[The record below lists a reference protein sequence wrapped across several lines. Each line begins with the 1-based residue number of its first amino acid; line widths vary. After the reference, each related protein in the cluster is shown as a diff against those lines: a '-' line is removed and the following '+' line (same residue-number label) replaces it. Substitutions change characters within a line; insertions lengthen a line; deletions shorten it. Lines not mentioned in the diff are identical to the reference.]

1 MKICSHV
8 EALLNSFDNGFIEK
22 SKSLPDLNLASSP
35 FQDHLLVHLF
45 MEICFCPF
53 TLLTLCWAQSP
64 TDNCCR
70 GSNRDEEVTV
80 SKPEDS
86 RSGVRLDACSAF
98 FSWHSQ
104 VCSPRIRPPPP
115 IQTDSTVMTW
125 GSTFNRNIQ
134 STLHVL
140 LCLLRVQVTPT
151 QVKMKDCC
159 PAQKH
164 LNMLSKDV
172 NIWSVVTA
180 RLVMLKETLLE

>member
-8 EALLNSFDNGFIEK
+8 EALLNSFDNGFVEK
-22 SKSLPDLNLASSP
+22 SKSLPDLNLAFSP

-70 GSNRDEEVTV
+70 GSNRDGEVTV

-98 FSWHSQ
+98 FPDIHRFVHQEFVKMGFIWLITRTFKVWPSIWVPH
-104 VCSPRIRPPPP
+104 VPLNLIRGLFLWSNT
-115 IQTDSTVMTW
+115 QKQ
-125 GSTFNRNIQ
+125 GSTFQ
-134 STLHVL
+134 
-140 LCLLRVQVTPT
+140 
-151 QVKMKDCC
+151 
-159 PAQKH
+159 H
-164 LNMLSKDV
+164 LQPSRKIN
-172 NIWSVVTA
+172 
-180 RLVMLKETLLE
+180 

>member
-1 MKICSHV
+1 MQRYVKICSHV
-8 EALLNSFDNGFIEK
+8 EASLNSFDNGFIEK

-98 FSWHSQ
+98 FPDIHRFVHQ
-104 VCSPRIRPPPP
+104 EFVPPDPDRFYCSDLREH
-115 IQTDSTVMTW
+115 IQ
-125 GSTFNRNIQ
+125 
-134 STLHVL
+134 
-140 LCLLRVQVTPT
+140 
-151 QVKMKDCC
+151 
-159 PAQKH
+159 QKH
-164 LNMLSKDV
+164 PIYSACPP
-172 NIWSVVTA
+172 WSPQSAGYTNTSQD
-180 RLVMLKETLLE
+180 EGLLPSTEASQHA

>member
-22 SKSLPDLNLASSP
+22 SKSLPDLNLAFSP

-70 GSNRDEEVTV
+70 GSNRDGEVTV

-98 FSWHSQ
+98 FPDIHRFVHQ
-104 VCSPRIRPPPP
+104 EFAPPPR

-125 GSTFNRNIQ
+125 GSTFNRNSACPPLSPQ
-134 STLHVL
+134 SAGYTNTSQDEGL
-140 LCLLRVQVTPT
+140 LPSTEASQH
-151 QVKMKDCC
+151 
-159 PAQKH
+159 A
-164 LNMLSKDV
+164 
-172 NIWSVVTA
+172 
-180 RLVMLKETLLE
+180 

>member
-8 EALLNSFDNGFIEK
+8 EASLNSFDNRFIEK
-22 SKSLPDLNLASSP
+22 SKSLPDVNLASSP

-53 TLLTLCWAQSP
+53 TLLTLRWAQSP

-104 VCSPRIRPPPP
+104 VCSPRIRPPPNP
-115 IQTDSTVMTW
+115 DRFYCNDLREHIQ
-125 GSTFNRNIQ
+125 
-134 STLHVL
+134 
-140 LCLLRVQVTPT
+140 
-151 QVKMKDCC
+151 
-159 PAQKH
+159 QKH
-164 LNMLSKDV
+164 PIYSACPPLSPQSAGYTNTSQD
-172 NIWSVVTA
+172 
-180 RLVMLKETLLE
+180 EGLLPSTEAAKHA

>member
-22 SKSLPDLNLASSP
+22 SKSLPDLNLAFSP

-70 GSNRDEEVTV
+70 GSNRDGEVTV

-98 FSWHSQ
+98 FPDIHRFVHQ
-104 VCSPRIRPPPP
+104 EFAPPPP
-115 IQTDSTVMTW
+115 QDPDRFYCNDLREHIQ
-125 GSTFNRNIQ
+125 
-134 STLHVL
+134 
-140 LCLLRVQVTPT
+140 
-151 QVKMKDCC
+151 
-159 PAQKH
+159 QKH
-164 LNMLSKDV
+164 PIYSACPPLSP
-172 NIWSVVTA
+172 STEA
-180 RLVMLKETLLE
+180 SQHA